1 MPKHTFGLASVKM
14 GNIESDGGMSLTLA
28 AIGETVSG
36 TAGITTEDNTVTDFR
51 AEESDS
57 PIESIVTAAGKIILS
72 WSTYNVEADVMVK
85 IFGGTKVVG
94 PPVKWQAPDS
104 FLDVEQSVEIIDM
117 KGNKVQVP
125 RAKISAKLGLAF
137 SRDKLGQVDL
147 TATVLQP
154 AKAGE
159 KRMTITYA

>member
-14 GNIESDGGMSLTLA
+14 GNIESDGGMSLSLA

-57 PIESIVTAAGKIILS
+57 PIETIVTAAGKIILN

-94 PPVKWQAPDS
+94 PPVKWQAPD
-104 FLDVEQSVEIIDM
+104 
-117 KGNKVQVP
+117 
-125 RAKISAKLGLAF
+125 
-137 SRDKLGQVDL
+137 
-147 TATVLQP
+147 
-154 AKAGE
+154 
-159 KRMTITYA
+159 